1 MKTILG
7 GKGAGLAQMAR
18 AGLPVPPGFTISAE
32 VCHIYFQNGNA
43 VPSEIH
49 SQMLE
54 ALAVLEARTGRR
66 FGDAERPLLVSV
78 RSGASV
84 SMPGMMDTV
93 LNVGL
98 NDETAAALAA
108 RNPDPRVAYLCYRNF
123 IEMYGGVVLGIPK
136 RDFEAVLEEEG
147 RRRAANG
154 DAPPALEALKRE
166 VARCQELVLRKTGK
180 PFPQNPLAQVEGA
193 RDAVFRS
200 WHSERAIRYRKL
212 HQVPDD
218 LGTAVNVQQMAEA
231 DKSGVMFTV
240 EPVQKRRDRMMIEA
254 VFGLGEGLVSGLLTP
269 DSYLVRR
276 SDGAVL
282 QEFIAVKSGAP
293 PCVSATGGALE
304 ARAPG
309 ENSEV
314 RVLSNREL
322 DQLRLMGLRVEEL
335 FGSPQDIE
343 WCIGGGALSLLQSR
357 RITTL

>member
-1 MKTILG
+1 MRTTLG

-32 VCHIYFQNGNA
+32 VCNIYFQNGNV
-43 VPSEIH
+43 VPSGIH
-49 SQMLE
+49 AQMLE
-54 ALAVLEARTGRR
+54 ALSALEARTGCQ
-66 FGDAERPLLVSV
+66 FGGAGRPLLVSV

-108 RNPDPRVAYLCYRNF
+108 RSRDPRVAWICYRNF
-123 IEMYGGVVLGIPK
+123 IEMYSTVVLGIPK
-136 RDFEAVLEEEG
+136 RDFEALQG
-147 RRRAANG
+147 NG
-154 DAPPALEALKRE
+154 EAPPALEDLERE
-166 VARCQELVLRKTGK
+166 VARCKQLVIEKTGK
-180 PFPQNPLAQVEGA
+180 PFPQDPLAQVEGA

-200 WHSERAIRYRKL
+200 WLSERAIRYRKV

-254 VFGLGEGLVSGLLTP
+254 VFGLGEGLVSGTLTP
-269 DSYLVRR
+269 DNYLVSRA
-276 SDGAVL
+276 DGSVL
-282 QEFIAVKSGAP
+282 QEFVAVKSGTP
-293 PCVSATGGALE
+293 VCVSATGSALDSP
-304 ARAPG
+304 APG
-309 ENSEV
+309 ENRED
-314 RVLSNREL
+314 RVLSKQEL
-322 DQLRLMGLRVEEL
+322 NELRLMGLRVEEL
-335 FGSPQDIE
+335 FGSPQDVE
-343 WCIGGGALSLLQSR
+343 WCIGGGKLSLLQSR